1 MRNVSSTPPP
11 DRRASHSRIG
21 ARRPAGIGRTTQ
33 VGARRCPDC
42 LTGGATRSRGGR
54 RTGREGSKLE
64 FQVRNGVWRLVRED
78 HSNSECPSWTRATA
92 TRSATS
98 VCGTD
103 RALHGSLQVR
113 NVSVVVR
120 GKPRRQRLRARVGQ
134 RHVSFLP
141 VDPVHELAHPAAE
154 RSPHLGQAPRAED
167 EQEQDH
173 EQHDLLD
180 SDEPRHRY
188 WPRLAGSTPA
198 NVKKSFIWN
207 DDPAEVSVGVHFGF
221 CTRYDAVSLWSSP
234 ISTSATIRP
243 PTGPRWSPS
252 STSSASL
259 ST

>member
-1 MRNVSSTPPP
+1 MRNVSSTAPP

-54 RTGREGSKLE
+54 RT
-64 FQVRNGVWRLVRED
+64 
-78 HSNSECPSWTRATA
+78 
-92 TRSATS
+92 
-98 VCGTD
+98 
-103 RALHGSLQVR
+103 
-113 NVSVVVR
+113 
-120 GKPRRQRLRARVGQ
+120 RRQRLRARVGQ

-207 DDPAEVSVGVHFGF
+207 DDPAEVSVGVHFAF